1 MPEYDGSIVI
11 DTHIDTD
18 NFDKD
23 ASKLFNK
30 SKEVADSISSSFSN
44 LKNVDLSKAID
55 IKSVSSKI
63 SEIPKEINKIDVG
76 SVSSAISQ
84 LPKELQNV
92 EMKIFNISNA
102 ITYLRDNAKNL
113 MGEFGG
119 EVFNQL
125 DSLQNKLVKLRLQKE
140 ILQSTPTIS
149 ASDLSDARQAAA
161 SLDEV
166 ANKTA
171 KVSEEAKKTSASFKD
186 VAYSVGNVA
195 YSVGSR
201 LSNAA
206 KSSSSKMVSYF
217 RNASSTIQGLFSPL
231 SNIFSSILHRAKFI
245 LIGQLIRKV
254 FQDVRQS
261 FADLKE
267 FGGPFAQS
275 AQEIT
280 DAYKRATNAIAT
292 AFAPAIQ
299 ALAPI
304 IVRISNA
311 IVDLMNKITLFT
323 TALFTNSKTAVISNT
338 NFSGYSKSLNKST
351 KAAKKN
357 AKATKE
363 QADALAKFD
372 KLDVYKQPKSNDSGI
387 GAETPSQVFD
397 MFKTVEIPRDVLGFK
412 DKLLKAFDEIKKRFK
427 PIREEFSKGFNLGF
441 KEKNLDEV
449 KKKLINIGRLF
460 KEIFTDDNVVK
471 KFNQAILALS
481 FNLGKVVGAASSIGV
496 SIAKLIIGGY
506 EKFLDSNK
514 ERIKKALIRN
524 MDTTIDFSDLIGK
537 NAEFYADIGTVF
549 SSESAQSAY
558 GNFLSASY
566 SLFDMTFSNIY
577 KLILKV
583 AQNISAPFTKN
594 VDKIKETL
602 SSLTKVAEGVTEGIS
617 KAFEGINEGIN
628 ELVDN
633 TLSPVFD
640 IIGDVFTILF
650 SNILSIINDG
660 LMPAFEEIG
669 KEISEFG
676 EKVGNVFKKIA
687 KAFTPII
694 KLFKEFYYKILK
706 PLLEVLILPL
716 LRTVLTIAVKWIMAS
731 ITGIIKAINRTVSG
745 ILDTIGN
752 LAEGIGKIFDV
763 IIDLINGDWE
773 KAWDDALDVM
783 KSFARGVL
791 SALKI
796 IPDIFVEAINTLIEA
811 INGAIWG
818 LNQIGFGDFKV
829 NIPMIPKI
837 PRIPMNFGIPGL
849 AAGTVVSPNKEFL
862 ALLGDNTHEP
872 EVVSPIST
880 MKRAFVEAIGESNI
894 ASNGNV
900 TLQIDGKTFA
910 RLINPYMDSEKNRV
924 GISMVQGVY

>member
-55 IKSVSSKI
+55 IKNVSSKI
-63 SEIPKEINKIDVG
+63 SEIPKEINKIDVS

-102 ITYLRDNAKNL
+102 ITYLRDNAENL
-113 MGEFGG
+113 LGDFGG

-125 DSLQNKLVKLRLQKE
+125 DLLQNKLVKLRLQKE

-149 ASDLSDARQAAA
+149 ASDLSDARQAAG

-171 KVSEEAKKTSASFKD
+171 KVSQEAKKTSVSFKD
-186 VAYSVGNVA
+186 VAYSVGN
-195 YSVGSR
+195 R

-231 SNIFSSILHRAKFI
+231 SNIFSKILHRAKFI
-245 LIGQLIRKV
+245 LMGQLIRKV

-292 AFAPAIQ
+292 AFAPALQ

-372 KLDVYKQPKSNDSGI
+372 KLDVYKQPKSNDSGV

-397 MFKTVEIPRDVLGFK
+397 MFKTVEIPNDVLSFK
-412 DKLLKAFDEIKKRFK
+412 DKLLKAFDEIKKRLK
-427 PIREEFSKGFNLGF
+427 PIREEFMKGFNLGF
-441 KEKNLDEV
+441 KEKNLDKV
-449 KKKLINIGRLF
+449 KDKLINIGRLF
-460 KEIFTDDNVVK
+460 KEIFTDDNVVN
-471 KFNQAILALS
+471 KFNKAILALS

-496 SIAKLIIGGY
+496 SMAKLLIGGF

-514 ERIKKALIRN
+514 ERIKKSIIRN
-524 MDTTIDFSDLIGK
+524 LDTTIDFSNLIGR
-537 NAEFYADIGTVF
+537 NAEFAADIGTVF
-549 SSESAQSAY
+549 SSESAQSAF
-558 GNFLSASY
+558 GNFLSVSY
-566 SLFDMTFSNIY
+566 NLFDMTFSNIY
-577 KLILKV
+577 KLIVKV
-583 AQNISAPFTKN
+583 AQTISDPFTKN
-594 VDKIKETL
+594 VDGIKTAL
-602 SSLTKVAEGVTEGIS
+602 EGVFKYSDGVFGGLNS
-617 KAFEGINEGIN
+617 VFEGLNDTVTD
-628 ELVDN
+628 LVDN
-633 TLSPVFD
+633 ALSPLSD
-640 IIGDVFTILF
+640 ILNEILT
-650 SNILSIINDG
+650 SRVKVLISAWNQNVKPV
-660 LMPAFEEIG
+660 MEEIG
-669 KEISEFG
+669 AKTAEIG
-676 EKVGNVFKKIA
+676 KKIGEAYRKLA
-687 KAFTPII
+687 KPII
-694 KLFKEFYYKILK
+694 SISKLIVAVYNKIKPFLEKYFY
-706 PLLEVLILPL
+706 PLIQWFANSVAG
-716 LRTVLTIAVKWIMAS
+716 TIALKFQLAFS
-731 ITGIIKAINRTVSG
+731 IVEAYFTTV
-745 ILDTIGN
+745 T
-752 LAEGIGKIFDV
+752 KIFGDFADDISYV
-763 IIDLINGDWE
+763 IDTVTDLINGDWNDT
-773 KAWDDALDVM
+773 WDNALEVM

-791 SALKI
+791 SALKS
-796 IPDIFVEAINTLIEA
+796 IPDMFVEAINDVIEI
-811 INGAIWG
+811 INDAIWG

-849 AAGTVVSPNKEFL
+849 SAGTVVSPNKEFL

-894 ASNGNV
+894 AGNGNV

-910 RLINPYMDSEKNRV
+910 RLINPYIDSEKNRV